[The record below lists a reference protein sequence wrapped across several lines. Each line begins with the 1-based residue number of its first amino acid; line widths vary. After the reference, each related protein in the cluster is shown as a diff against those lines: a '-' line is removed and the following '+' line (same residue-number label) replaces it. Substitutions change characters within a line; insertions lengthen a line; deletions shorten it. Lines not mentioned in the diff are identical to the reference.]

1 MSSFFPV
8 HTPQE
13 AAFLLNLPQEELFAR
28 AEALREAAF
37 GRKVTLCAI
46 INARSGNCSMD
57 CRFCSQSG
65 HNRTN
70 IKTFALLSDAELRA
84 RILHLA
90 TLPVARIGIVTSG
103 ATLNTDEQ
111 ERLRTLVA
119 GLSQNV
125 RSRICASLG
134 RLTADSLRQVRASGL
149 TRYHHNLE
157 SSRGFYPSV
166 CTTQTWGQ
174 RKKTVESAQQA
185 GLEVCCGGLFGL
197 GETWA
202 HRIDFAFALKQ
213 MGITQVPLNFL
224 YPHPETPL
232 ADMPP
237 LDAGEALRIIAV
249 FRHILPHA
257 TLRVCGGRPLVLGRR
272 QQEIFRAGANALMTG
287 DYLTTQGQSLAHD
300 LEMIASLGLEAGN
313 DFPV

>member
-1 MSSFFPV
+1 
-8 HTPQE
+8 
-13 AAFLLNLPQEELFAR
+13 
-28 AEALREAAF
+28 
-37 GRKVTLCAI
+37 
-46 INARSGNCSMD
+46 MD

-70 IKTFALLSDAELRA
+70 IETFVLLPDAELWA

-90 TLPVARIGIVTSG
+90 TLPVSRIGIVTSG
-103 ATLNTDEQ
+103 AALNTDEQ

-119 GLSQNV
+119 GLPQNV

-134 RLTADSLRQVRASGL
+134 RLTADSLRQMGASGL

-166 CTTQTWGQ
+166 CTTQTWDQ
-174 RKKTVESAQQA
+174 RKKTVERAQQA

-197 GETWA
+197 GETWE
-202 HRIDFAFALKQ
+202 HRIDFAFALKK
-213 MGITQVPLNFL
+213 MDIAQVPLNFL

-249 FRHILPHA
+249 FRHILPRA
-257 TLRVCGGRPLVLGRR
+257 TLRVCGGRPLVLRGR

-287 DYLTTQGQSLAHD
+287 DYLTTQGQSLVHD
-300 LEMIASLGLEAGN
+300 LEMIASLGLEVESGLP
-313 DFPV
+313 F